1 MRRNSITYPYTTEIN
16 TGKTF
21 LSNSEKNTVEK
32 YELQNETNN
41 DTKDRFLLKKRRT
54 DNLIENKI
62 QDSKKVKKYQIFARA
77 ARAAI
82 LEVVNI

>member
-1 MRRNSITYPYTTEIN
+1 MRRNSTSPYTTEIN
-16 TGKTF
+16 AGKSF
-21 LSNSEKNTVEK
+21 LSNSEENTVEK

-41 DTKDRFLLKKRRT
+41 DTNDRFLLKKRRT